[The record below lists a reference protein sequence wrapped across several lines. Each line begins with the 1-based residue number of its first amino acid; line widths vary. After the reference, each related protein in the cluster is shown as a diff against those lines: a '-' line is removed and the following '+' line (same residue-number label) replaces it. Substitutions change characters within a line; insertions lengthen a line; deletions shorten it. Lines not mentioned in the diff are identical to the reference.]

1 MLCVMKCNRH
11 WSVQQQTRQ
20 RWALPSETSQPHHLM
35 SKLFMVTFFFL
46 LDNSLQF
53 FLYLYSVVSV
63 LTDRIW

>member
-1 MLCVMKCNRH
+1 MLCVMKYNRH

-20 RWALPSETSQPHHLM
+20 RCALPSETSQPNHLI
-35 SKLFMVTFFFL
+35 SKLFMVAFL

-53 FLYLYSVVSV
+53 FPHLYTDVNT